1 MEPDAFGFL
10 TVVDSAAHGLFG
22 GYLLVDAGGRPL
34 EFHCTTPVTISR
46 AQAIL
51 YGPTLDADVRGR
63 QIGSA
68 LLAEASVSPRVVLV
82 DDPATATVQAHTLLT
97 VALVQARAASRAA
110 SVGVRGDLQ
119 PPEEA
124 LRRVPQQPPAMD
136 AEGTAG
142 AWRPMGD
149 ALVRPA
155 RAGATDVFDLPLP
168 PFDLLE
174 PFDRIRAAIDEVQRH
189 G

>member
-1 MEPDAFGFL
+1 MLSCTGGVIRGIRRIRSIADPGEAGGVEREAYGFL
-10 TVVDSAAHGLFG
+10 TVVESQTHGLFG

-63 QIGSA
+63 QIGAA
-68 LLAEASVSPRVVLV
+68 LLAEASMLPQVVLV
-82 DDPATATVQAHTLLT
+82 DESATAAVREHT
-97 VALVQARAASRAA
+97 
-110 SVGVRGDLQ
+110 
-119 PPEEA
+119 
-124 LRRVPQQPPAMD
+124 RVPVAIVQSLTAVEAPASEWLRVGEARVRM
-136 AEGTAG
+136 AVTAG
-142 AWRPMGD
+142 ADPVD
-149 ALVRPA
+149 PP
-155 RAGATDVFDLPLP
+155 PLP

-174 PFDRIRAAIDEVQRH
+174 PFERIRAAIDEVQRH